1 MRLDHLSYACSP
13 AALPDVVQRIGS
25 DLGAAFVD
33 GGRHP
38 QFGTRN
44 FVLPLQGGCYVEVVC
59 ALDHP
64 SVDKA
69 PFRQAVCQRAEQG
82 GGWMAWVLGTTD
94 ISPMEARLGRQAVPA
109 HRVKPDGT
117 RLHWRQLGVLDLM
130 EDPQL
135 PFFVQWDVP
144 ADLHPSAGAGSVRV
158 ERIELAGEPTVV
170 AEWLQAPVADLVDE
184 VEVSWIASDEVG
196 IAAAWFSTAHGS
208 VRID

>member
-1 MRLDHLSYACSP
+1 MRLDHISYACTP

-59 ALDHP
+59 ALEHP
-64 SVDKA
+64 SVEKA
-69 PFRQAVCQRAEQG
+69 PFRQAVCQRAQQG
-82 GGWMAWVLGTTD
+82 GGWMAWVLGTD
-94 ISPMEARLGRQAVPA
+94 DLSPMEARLGRQAVPA

-117 RLHWRQLGVLDLM
+117 KLHWRQLGVLDLM
-130 EDPQL
+130 QDPQL
-135 PFFVQWDVP
+135 PFFVQWDVS
-144 ADLHPSAGAGSVRV
+144 DSLHPSQGAGPIRM
-158 ERIELAGEPTVV
+158 ERIELAGEAQVV
-170 AEWLQAPVADLVDE
+170 ADWLQAPAEDLVDG
-184 VEVSWIASDEVG
+184 VEVSWTDADDVG
-196 IAAAWFSTAHGS
+196 IIAAWFSTAHGS

>member
-1 MRLDHLSYACSP
+1 MRLDHISYACTP

-59 ALDHP
+59 ALEHP
-64 SVDKA
+64 SVEKA

-82 GGWMAWVLGTTD
+82 GGWMAWVLGTD
-94 ISPMEARLGRQAVPA
+94 DLSPMEARLGRQAVPA

-117 RLHWRQLGVLDLM
+117 KLHWRQLGVLDLM
-130 EDPQL
+130 QDPQL
-135 PFFVQWDVP
+135 PFFVQWDVS
-144 ADLHPSAGAGSVRV
+144 DSLHPSQGAGPIRM
-158 ERIELAGEPTVV
+158 ERIELAGEAQVV
-170 AEWLQAPVADLVDE
+170 ADWLQAPAEDLVDG
-184 VEVSWIASDEVG
+184 VEVSWTDAEDVG
-196 IAAAWFSTAHGS
+196 IIAAWFSTAHGS

>member
-1 MRLDHLSYACSP
+1 MRLDHISYACTP

-59 ALDHP
+59 ALEHP
-64 SVDKA
+64 SVEKA

-82 GGWMAWVLGTTD
+82 GGWMAWVLGTD
-94 ISPMEARLGRQAVPA
+94 DLSPMEARLGRQAVPA

-117 RLHWRQLGVLDLM
+117 KLHWRQLGVLDLM
-130 EDPQL
+130 QDPQL

-144 ADLHPSAGAGSVRV
+144 DSLHPSQGAGPIRM
-158 ERIELAGEPTVV
+158 ERIELAGEAQVV
-170 AEWLQAPVADLVDE
+170 ADWLQAPAEDLVDG
-184 VEVSWIASDEVG
+184 VEVSWTDADDVG
-196 IAAAWFSTAHGS
+196 IIAAWFSTAHGS

>member
-1 MRLDHLSYACSP
+1 MRLDHISYACTP

-59 ALDHP
+59 ALEHP
-64 SVDKA
+64 SVEKA

-82 GGWMAWVLGTTD
+82 GGWMAWVLGTD
-94 ISPMEARLGRQAVPA
+94 DLSPMEARLGRQAVPA

-117 RLHWRQLGVLDLM
+117 KLHWRQLGVLDLM
-130 EDPQL
+130 QDPQL
-135 PFFVQWDVP
+135 PFFVQWDVS
-144 ADLHPSAGAGSVRV
+144 DSLHPSQGAGPIRM
-158 ERIELAGEPTVV
+158 ERIELAGEAQVV
-170 AEWLQAPVADLVDE
+170 ADWLQAPAEDLVDG
-184 VEVSWIASDEVG
+184 VEVSWTDADDVG
-196 IAAAWFSTAHGS
+196 IIAAWFSTAHGS

>member
-13 AALPDVVQRIGS
+13 AELPDVVQRIGS

-117 RLHWRQLGVLDLM
+117 KLHWRQLGVLDLM

-170 AEWLQAPVADLVDE
+170 AEWLQAPVAELVDE
-184 VEVSWIASDEVG
+184 VEVSWIASDEAG
-196 IAAAWFSTAHGS
+196 ITAAWFSTVHGS

>member
-1 MRLDHLSYACSP
+1 MRLDHISYACTP

-59 ALDHP
+59 ALEHP
-64 SVDKA
+64 SVEKA
-69 PFRQAVCQRAEQG
+69 PFRQAVCQRAQQG
-82 GGWMAWVLGTTD
+82 GGWMAWVLGTD
-94 ISPMEARLGRQAVPA
+94 DLSPMEARLGRQAVPA

-117 RLHWRQLGVLDLM
+117 KLHWRQLGVLDLM
-130 EDPQL
+130 QDPQL
-135 PFFVQWDVP
+135 PFFVQWDVS
-144 ADLHPSAGAGSVRV
+144 DSLHPSQGAGPIRM
-158 ERIELAGEPTVV
+158 ERIELAGEAQVV
-170 AEWLQAPVADLVDE
+170 ADWLQAPAEDLVDG
-184 VEVSWIASDEVG
+184 VEVSWTDAEDVG
-196 IAAAWFSTAHGS
+196 IIAAWFSTAHGS

>member
-117 RLHWRQLGVLDLM
+117 KLHWRQLGVLDLM

-170 AEWLQAPVADLVDE
+170 AEWLQAPVAELVDE
-184 VEVSWIASDEVG
+184 VEVSWIASDEAG
-196 IAAAWFSTAHGS
+196 ITAAWFSTVHGS

>member
-13 AALPDVVQRIGS
+13 AELADVIQRIGS
-25 DLGAAFVD
+25 DLGAAFID

-44 FVLPLQGGCYVEVVC
+44 FVLPLAGGCYVEVVC

-64 SVDKA
+64 SVEKA

-82 GGWMAWVLGTTD
+82 GGWMAWVVSIDDL
-94 ISPMEARLGRQAVPA
+94 SPIEARLGRQAVPA
-109 HRVKPDGT
+109 HRVRPDGT
-117 RLHWRQLGVLDLM
+117 KLHWRQIGVLDLM

-135 PFFVQWDVP
+135 PYFVQWDIP
-144 ADLHPSAGAGSVRV
+144 EDCHPSSGAGSTRM
-158 ERIELAGEPTVV
+158 ERIEFCGDPLTMAD
-170 AEWLQAPVADLVDE
+170 WLQAPIERLLDD
-184 VEVSWIASDEVG
+184 VEVRWVEGEDFG
-196 IAAAWFSTAHGS
+196 IAGAWFSTANGS

>member
-13 AALPDVVQRIGS
+13 AELPDVVQRIGS

-117 RLHWRQLGVLDLM
+117 KLHWRQLGVLDLM

-170 AEWLQAPVADLVDE
+170 AEWLQAPVAELVDE

-196 IAAAWFSTAHGS
+196 ITAAWFSTAHGS

>member
-117 RLHWRQLGVLDLM
+117 KLHWRQLGVLDLM

-170 AEWLQAPVADLVDE
+170 AEWLQAPVAELVDE
-184 VEVSWIASDEVG
+184 VEVSWVVADEVG
-196 IAAAWFSTAHGS
+196 ITAAWFSTAHGS

>member
-13 AALPDVVQRIGS
+13 AELPDVVQRIGS

-117 RLHWRQLGVLDLM
+117 KLHWRQLGVLDLM

-196 IAAAWFSTAHGS
+196 ITAAWFSTAHGS

>member
-13 AALPDVVQRIGS
+13 AELPDVVQRIGS

-117 RLHWRQLGVLDLM
+117 KLHWRQLGVLDLM

-170 AEWLQAPVADLVDE
+170 AEWLQAPVAELVDE

-196 IAAAWFSTAHGS
+196 ITAAWFSTVHGS

>member
-13 AALPDVVQRIGS
+13 AELPDVVQRIGS

-117 RLHWRQLGVLDLM
+117 KLHWRQLGVLNLM

-170 AEWLQAPVADLVDE
+170 AEWLQAPVAELVDE
-184 VEVSWIASDEVG
+184 VEVSWVVADEVG
-196 IAAAWFSTAHGS
+196 ITAAWFSTAHGS